1 MRMQKIPACILCAL
15 MLCACTRNIAGNDS
29 ASENPAA
36 ETLVMPPVPA
46 SVESDAFA
54 LQAFRHLLA
63 EQQGNVVFSP
73 AGLEGVLKLLQQGAR
88 GKVAAELAA
97 LPMGR
102 GEGKGAMQVS
112 ESNALF
118 VAENL
123 KLKPGVK
130 SAAVMQAP
138 FADNPAEA
146 RQLINEWANDS
157 TRGMIPQM
165 VDVDLPRTTRLV
177 AANAVVLD
185 EKWLLPFKEKNTE
198 PQDFHLADGSTKQVP
213 MMYKRDYF
221 HYAAGKDW
229 EAVALFYR
237 TDGRPG
243 TPGCFIGI
251 LPKGDARAFAA
262 RLTTEKMSAIRRQL
276 AVSGERELEV
286 RLPKFETTTPAF
298 SLKQTL
304 QACGARGIFL
314 PGADFSGFADEPL
327 MLDEIQQKCY
337 TKVDEQGTKAA
348 AVTIG
353 MVPLCVNPVEP
364 KKITFDRP
372 FLWVIGD
379 LTSPA
384 APWFMGL
391 CEEP

>member
-15 MLCACTRNIAGNDS
+15 MLCACTRNIVGNDS
-29 ASENPAA
+29 SA
-36 ETLVMPPVPA
+36 EPLTMPPVPA

-54 LQAFRHLLA
+54 LQAFRHLLT

-73 AGLEGVLKLLQQGAR
+73 AGLEGMLKLLQQGAR

-112 ESNALF
+112 EANALF
-118 VAENL
+118 VAEHL
-123 KLKPGVK
+123 KLKRGVK

-138 FADNPAEA
+138 FADDPAEA
-146 RQLINEWANDS
+146 RQLINEWADNS

-177 AANAVVLD
+177 AANAVALD
-185 EKWLLPFKEKNTE
+185 EKWLYPFKAKNTE

-221 HYAAGKDW
+221 HYAAGKGW

-286 RLPKFETTTPAF
+286 RLPKFETATPAF
-298 SLKQTL
+298 SLKKTL

-314 PGADFSGFADEPL
+314 PGADFSGFTDEPL
-327 MLDEIQQKCY
+327 MLDEVQQKCY

-348 AVTIG
+348 AVTIA
-353 MVPLCVNPVEP
+353 VLPTCVNPVES

-379 LTSPA
+379 LTTPA
-384 APWFMGL
+384 APYFMGL